1 MHDILRREFAR
12 ARRNHGKLSC
22 LLIDIDHFKKIN
34 EKYGHLQ
41 GDNLLQRFSHLVNK
55 TSRRADFVWR
65 RSGEEFLLILPETD
79 RKGAE
84 CLANR
89 LRRTTRTIPI
99 CKLDNAEPLKE
110 IKLNIS
116 IGVAVYPDPRIHTED
131 DLVELADE
139 ALSRAK
145 IKGKN
150 RVMTA

>member
-1 MHDILRREFAR
+1 
-12 ARRNHGKLSC
+12 LSC
-22 LLIDIDHFKKIN
+22 LLIDIDRFKKIN
-34 EKYGHLQ
+34 ERYGHLQ
-41 GDNLLQRFSHLVNK
+41 GDSVLQRFSNLVNQ
-55 TSRRADFVWR
+55 TSRKADFVWR

-89 LRRTTRTIPI
+89 LRQKTKTIPLY
-99 CKLDNAEPLKE
+99 KLDNAEP
-110 IKLNIS
+110 IKDIRISIS

-145 IKGKN
+145 TKGKN